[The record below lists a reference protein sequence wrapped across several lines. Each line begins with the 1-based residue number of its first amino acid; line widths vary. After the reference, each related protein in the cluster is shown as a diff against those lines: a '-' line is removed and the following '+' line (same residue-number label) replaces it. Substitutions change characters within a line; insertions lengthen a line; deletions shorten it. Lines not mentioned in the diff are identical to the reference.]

1 MIRFLLYI
9 ILGVSVSFFLFP
21 IAFTFLPS
29 LNTKMVLAVLG
40 VMFAGMNWLTVREI
54 KISKGFL
61 LSVILALLFS
71 FICYYSTDINKTT
84 DYAYASYILSFAVW
98 YFGAYA
104 ICSMIKIVHGKVDF
118 KLVTYY
124 VTAVC
129 VFQCAAALMIDNIP
143 SFKQFVDSYVS
154 QGQEFF
160 DEVERLYG
168 IGAALDPA
176 GVRFTIVLLMITAV
190 LNNDE
195 KVRNNAWS
203 ISLLL
208 ISFFFIAIIGNAIS
222 RTTILGLGA
231 SLGYLLFGSS
241 VFRKAIKQ
249 YSGKLSLLFGL
260 FLAVAIGISIY
271 LYNTNIEFYDQM
283 RFAFEG
289 FFNYVEKGEWRTDS
303 TDKLNREMW
312 VWPEDQKTW
321 LIGSGL
327 FDNFVYGTDIGYCR
341 FILYS
346 GLIGFSVFALL
357 FVFNAL
363 VFMKRHPEYWMFFLI
378 LLVLTFII
386 WFKVATDIFFIYAVF
401 YCIDSL
407 KVTEDIAEKEEVYED
422 SVLHPR
428 YI

>member
-9 ILGVSVSFFLFP
+9 IVGVSVSFFLFP

-357 FVFNAL
+357 FVVNAL

>member
-1 MIRFLLYI
+1 MIRLILYI
-9 ILGVSVSFFLFP
+9 SIGIAVSFYLFP
-21 IAFTFLPS
+21 ISFTFLPS
-29 LNTKMVLAVLG
+29 LNTKMILAVLG
-40 VMFAGMNWLTVREI
+40 VMFAGMNWLMEREI

-61 LSVILALLFS
+61 VSVVLALLFS
-71 FICYYSTDINKTT
+71 FICFYSTDINKTT
-84 DYAYASYILSFAVW
+84 DYAYASYITSFAVW

-104 ICSMIKIVHGKVDF
+104 VCTLIKMVHGKVDF
-118 KLVTYY
+118 TIFTFY
-124 VTAVC
+124 VSAIC
-129 VFQCAAALMIDNIP
+129 VFQCTAALLIDNVP
-143 SFKQFVDSYVS
+143 SFKSLVDSYVS

-160 DEVERLYG
+160 EEVDRLYG

-176 GVRFTIVLLMITAV
+176 GVRFSIVLLMITAT

-195 KVRNNAWS
+195 SVRNNGWT

-222 RTTILGLGA
+222 RTTVIGLGA
-231 SLGYLLFGSS
+231 SIAYFIFGSS
-241 VFRKAIKQ
+241 VFKRAIEKH
-249 YSGKLSLLFGL
+249 STKLSVLFGV
-260 FLAVAIGISIY
+260 FLVVAIGISIY
-271 LYNTNIEFYDQM
+271 LYQTNAEFYDQM

-312 VWPEDQKTW
+312 VWPQDQQTW
-321 LIGSGL
+321 IIGSGL
-327 FDNFVYGTDIGYCR
+327 FDNYVYSTDIGYCR
-341 FILYS
+341 FILYC
-346 GLIGFSVFALL
+346 GILGFSVFALL
-357 FVFNAL
+357 FVVNAL
-363 VFMKRHPEYWMFFLI
+363 VFMRRHTQYWMFFLI
-378 LLVLTFII
+378 LMAFTFVI

-407 KVTEDIAEKEEVYED
+407 RVTESSEEKEEVYED

>member
-9 ILGVSVSFFLFP
+9 ILGVMASFYLFP
-21 IAFTFLPS
+21 IAFTFLPT
-29 LNTKMVLAVLG
+29 LNTKMVLAVIG
-40 VMFAGMNWLTVREI
+40 IMFASMNWVIEREI

-61 LSVILALLFS
+61 ISVIIALLFS
-71 FICYYSTDINKTT
+71 FICYYSTDFNKTT

-104 ICSMIKIVHGKVDF
+104 ICSMIKTVHGKVDF
-118 KLVTYY
+118 KLVTFYAA
-124 VTAVC
+124 AVC
-129 VFQCAAALMIDNIP
+129 VFQCTAALMIDNIP
-143 SFKQFVDSYVS
+143 SLKQFVDSYVS
-154 QGQEFF
+154 QGQDFY
-160 DEVERLYG
+160 DEVRRLYG

-208 ISFFFIAIIGNAIS
+208 ISFFYIAIIGNAIS

-231 SLGYLLFGSS
+231 SLCYLVFGSS
-241 VFRKAIKQ
+241 IFRHAVKK

-260 FLAVAIGISIY
+260 FLAIAIGVSIY

-289 FFNYVEKGEWRTDS
+289 FFNYIEKGEWRTDS

-312 VWPEDQKTW
+312 IWPEDQKTW

-341 FILYS
+341 FILYC
-346 GLIGFSVFALL
+346 GLIGFSVFSLL
-357 FVFNAL
+357 FVVNAL

-378 LLVLTFII
+378 LLVLTFVI
-386 WFKVATDIFFIYAVF
+386 WVKVATDIFFIYAIF

>member
-1 MIRFLLYI
+1 
-9 ILGVSVSFFLFP
+9 
-21 IAFTFLPS
+21 
-29 LNTKMVLAVLG
+29 
-40 VMFAGMNWLTVREI
+40 
-54 KISKGFL
+54 
-61 LSVILALLFS
+61 
-71 FICYYSTDINKTT
+71 
-84 DYAYASYILSFAVW
+84 
-98 YFGAYA
+98 
-104 ICSMIKIVHGKVDF
+104 
-118 KLVTYY
+118 
-124 VTAVC
+124 
-129 VFQCAAALMIDNIP
+129 
-143 SFKQFVDSYVS
+143 DSYVS

-249 YSGKLSLLFGL
+249 YSGKLSLWFGL

-289 FFNYVEKGEWRTDS
+289 FFTYVEKGAWSTDS

-312 VWPEDQKTW
+312 VCLEDQMTW

-357 FVFNAL
+357 FVVNAL

-386 WFKVATDIFFIYAVF
+386 WFKVATDI
-401 YCIDSL
+401 
-407 KVTEDIAEKEEVYED
+407 
-422 SVLHPR
+422 
-428 YI
+428 

>member
-357 FVFNAL
+357 FVVNAL

>member
-9 ILGVSVSFFLFP
+9 IVGVSVSFFLFP

-260 FLAVAIGISIY
+260 FLSVAIGISIY

-357 FVFNAL
+357 FVVNAL

>member
-40 VMFAGMNWLTVREI
+40 VMFAGMNWLIVREI

-289 FFNYVEKGEWRTDS
+289 FFNYFEKGEWRTDS

-341 FILYS
+341 FILYC

-357 FVFNAL
+357 FVVNAL

>member
-341 FILYS
+341 FILYC

-357 FVFNAL
+357 FVVNAL

>member
-357 FVFNAL
+357 FVVNAL

-407 KVTEDIAEKEEVYED
+407 KVTEYIAEKEEVYED

>member
-1 MIRFLLYI
+1 MIRLLLYI
-9 ILGVSVSFFLFP
+9 ILGASVSFYLFP
-21 IAFTFLPS
+21 ISFTFLPS
-29 LNTKMVLAVLG
+29 LNTKMILALLG
-40 VMFAGMNWLTVREI
+40 VMFAGMNWLMEKEI

-61 LSVILALLFS
+61 VSVILALLFS
-71 FICYYSTDINKTT
+71 FICFYSTDINKTT

-104 ICSMIKIVHGKVDF
+104 ICTMIKSVHGKVDF
-118 KLVTYY
+118 KLITFYA
-124 VTAVC
+124 TAVC
-129 VFQCAAALMIDNIP
+129 VFQCIAALMIDNIP
-143 SFKQFVDSYVS
+143 SVKLFVDSYVS

-160 DEVERLYG
+160 EEVGRLYG

-176 GVRFTIVLLMITAV
+176 GVRFTIVLLMITAT

-195 KVRNNAWS
+195 KVRNNTWS

-208 ISFFFIAIIGNAIS
+208 IAFFFIAIIGNAIS

-231 SLGYLLFGSS
+231 SLGYLVFGSS
-241 VFRKAIKQ
+241 VFRQAVKK

-260 FLAVAIGISIY
+260 FLVVAIGVSIY
-271 LYNTNIEFYDQM
+271 LYNTNAEFYDQM

-321 LIGSGL
+321 LIGTGL
-327 FDNFVYGTDIGYCR
+327 FDNFVFSTDIGYCR

-357 FVFNAL
+357 FVVNAL
-363 VFMKRHPEYWMFFLI
+363 VFMKRHPDYWMFFLI
-378 LLVLTFII
+378 LLVLTFVI

-407 KVTEDIAEKEEVYED
+407 KVTE
-422 SVLHPR
+422 
-428 YI
+428 

>member
-190 LNNDE
+190 LNNDV

-222 RTTILGLGA
+222 RTTIIGLGA
-231 SLGYLLFGSS
+231 SLGYLVFGSS

-357 FVFNAL
+357 FVVNAL